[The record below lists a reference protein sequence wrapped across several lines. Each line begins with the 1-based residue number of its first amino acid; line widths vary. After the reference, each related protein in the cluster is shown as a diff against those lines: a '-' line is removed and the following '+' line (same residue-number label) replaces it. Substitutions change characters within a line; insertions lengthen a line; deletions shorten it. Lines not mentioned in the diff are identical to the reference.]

1 MTLPSKIRRASEIIA
16 MSRQM
21 GLVGAIRAGTNRYR
35 YDHQVTRS
43 LPSQCPTTPYHVQI
57 ETSRVCNLRCKMC
70 EYSIME
76 NKGHVMRLE
85 MFKKILAQFPALMS
99 VDITG
104 IGEPFCNPAFLDI
117 VRHAKSQGLYVG
129 FVNNGNLMTEER
141 MDALIEMKVDLI
153 QFSVD
158 AATKATHESIRLH
171 SDFDRVTDRIAT
183 LSKKVKQ
190 SGQGAP
196 VLHMNF
202 TMSRENVDETQAFVG
217 LAKSLGV
224 TDVSFRYL
232 VVFEGGVYGEE
243 DKIDA
248 LGSERLVSIGDELL
262 AEGKKLGVTVHL
274 DPMLTRKSQD
284 PRICM
289 RPWMDAFVD
298 CFGNLY
304 PCCLVTQR
312 NQDMR
317 QYVLGNLLNSRF
329 EEIWNSEV
337 YRKLREDMAH
347 PTRIPAICDGCVMLK
362 KENGCVAS
370 EANQSELVQISPN

>member
-1 MTLPSKIRRASEIIA
+1 
-16 MSRQM
+16 M
-21 GLVGAIRAGTNRYR
+21 GLAGAIRAGANRYR
-35 YDHQVTRS
+35 YDHQVSRE
-43 LPSQCPTTPYHVQI
+43 LPSRSPTTPYHVQI

-70 EYSIME
+70 EYSYME
-76 NKGHVMRLE
+76 NKGHVMSLE
-85 MFKKILAQFPALMS
+85 MFQKILAQFPALMS

-141 MDALIEMKVDLI
+141 MDALIDMKVDLI

-171 SDFDRVTDRIAT
+171 SDFDRVTSRIAT

-190 SGQGAP
+190 SGQAVP

-202 TMSRENVDETQAFVG
+202 TMSRENVHETSQFVG

-224 TDVSFRYL
+224 TDVSFRCL
-232 VVFEGGVYGEE
+232 IVFEGGVYGNE
-243 DKIDA
+243 DKIDD
-248 LGSERLVSIGDELL
+248 LGTERLVSIGDELL
-262 AEGKKLGVTVHL
+262 EEGRKHGVNVHL
-274 DPMLTRKSQD
+274 DPILTRKGQD

-298 CFGNLY
+298 VFGNLY

-312 NQDMR
+312 NQDMS

-329 EEIWNSEV
+329 EEIWNGET
-337 YRKLREDMAH
+337 YQKLRADMAD
-347 PTRIPAICDGCVMLK
+347 PRRIPPICDGCVMLK
-362 KENGCVAS
+362 RENGRVESTAAANTAPANVAP
-370 EANQSELVQISPN
+370 ASELVQISRN